1 MTVQKVWVMQETASS
16 KGVRRMVGKRMQMLR
31 QFFEDLST
39 AYTPD
44 EKRSGK
50 EDHANTTN

>member
-16 KGVRRMVGKRMQMLR
+16 KGDRRMVGKRMRMLR

-39 AYTPD
+39 ANTPS
-44 EKRSGK
+44 EKRGGK